1 MAGDL
6 YIYMNSGG
14 VDVCISCVG
23 FMLYGWVLLRFI
35 CAVCVGVCGCLGG
48 VILYLRVVSGVY
60 VWILCVG
67 FMLGVWVCVGVYLC
81 CVWGD
86 ILALGACSGNLTV
99 RFDNE

>member
-1 MAGDL
+1 MCAFRVWVSCCMGGFCYGL
-6 YIYMNSGG
+6 YVLCVTVC
-14 VDVCISCVG
+14 VDV
-23 FMLYGWVLLRFI
+23 W
-35 CAVCVGVCGCLGG
+35 GG
-48 VILYLRVVSGVY
+48 VILYLCVVSGVY

-67 FMLGVWVCVGVYLC
+67 FMSCGWVRVGVYLC